1 MLLTSNASECIV
13 AASATA
19 AACTVGGTGA
29 SSSSL
34 LQAVNKRGAAIR
46 NVAMRN
52 ILVKMFLFVSILFPF
67 CNCYSSI
74 LDILSF
80 NGRKINK
87 KE

>member
-34 LQAVNKRGAAIR
+34 QAVNMRGVAIR
-46 NVAMRN
+46 NAAMRN
-52 ILVKMFLFVSILFPF
+52 IFVKMFLFVSILFPF
-67 CNCYSSI
+67 CNCYSAI
-74 LDILSF
+74 VDILSF

>member
-1 MLLTSNASECIV
+1 MLLISNASEFIV

-34 LQAVNKRGAAIR
+34 QAVNKRGVTIR

-52 ILVKMFLFVSILFPF
+52 IFVKMFLFVSILFPF
-67 CNCYSSI
+67 CNCYSAI
-74 LDILSF
+74 VDILSF